1 MTEQKQSPIFPP
13 RLVLLVGIL
22 AVSTASILIR
32 FSQAEAPSL
41 VIAAYRLV
49 IASLILTPY
58 IFLKQRKALLALP
71 GKSFLLLVL
80 SGFFLALHFAVWI
93 SSLEYTTVASSVVL
107 VTTTPI
113 WVALMS
119 QLIFKEKLNKTIL
132 FGLGLAMLGSIIASL
147 AENCSFDNFRLV
159 CSFEAGL
166 FRGKRMFGN
175 LLALAGANF
184 AAAYLIIGKK
194 VRTKINTMVYIYVV
208 YGFAAIFLLIAV
220 LLSNLP
226 IFGYSKHFYGIVF
239 LLALIPQIIGHSTYN
254 WALGYLPATF
264 VSIALLG
271 EPIGTILL
279 STLFL
284 NETPAS
290 LEWIGGI
297 LLLTGIFI
305 ASQTKSTVSTSQV

>member
-1 MTEQKQSPIFPP
+1 MTEQKQSSRFPP
-13 RLVLLVGIL
+13 QLVLLIGIL

-41 VIAAYRLV
+41 VIAAYRLI

-58 IFLKQRKALLALP
+58 IFLKQRKALFALP
-71 GKSFLLLVL
+71 RKSFLLLVL

-93 SSLEYTTVASSVVL
+93 SSLEFTTVASSVVL

-113 WVALMS
+113 WVALIS
-119 QLIFKEKLNKTIL
+119 PLILKEKLNKTIL
-132 FGLGLAMLGSIIASL
+132 FGLGLAMLGSIIAGL
-147 AENCSFDNFRLV
+147 AENCDVADFQLM
-159 CSFEAGL
+159 CSFKNDF
-166 FRGKRMFGN
+166 FRGNRMLGN

-194 VRTKINTMVYIYVV
+194 VRAKINTIVYIYVV
-208 YGFAAIFLLIAV
+208 YSFAAIFLLIAV
-220 LLSNLP
+220 LLSNQP
-226 IFGYSKHFYGIVF
+226 IFGYSTNFYGIVC

-284 NETPAS
+284 NETPAA
-290 LEWIGGI
+290 LEWIGGV
-297 LLLTGIFI
+297 LLLSGIFI
-305 ASQTKSTVSTSQV
+305 ASQTKSTG